1 MLEIAVG
8 SALMYYFAKESFDLK
23 EKPVGTVHYTE
34 TLDSRNDSFTR
45 MHRES
50 VKIKPAIEDQFRG
63 IVRQAY
69 DYSCGSAALTTLLN
83 GYVGTQ
89 LTEQQT
95 MNGLLKFGET
105 EKIIERRSFSLLD
118 MKRFV
123 AAVGL
128 ESGGYKGEFSDL
140 VKQGQ
145 PAIVPI
151 SYAGFKHFVVFKAY
165 KDGRVYVADPA
176 LGNISF
182 DEVRFQEIWENN
194 TLFLINVAPEQRKN
208 LLALQDSDLRHVEDA
223 TVNRYALVDIQYPQ
237 FYMEKIADKASTIRL
252 DKNMNEESESYGK
265 SNYNFLRLYY
275 KSK

>member
-89 LTEQQT
+89 ITEQQT

-123 AAVGL
+123 AALGL

-182 DEVRFQEIWENN
+182 DEVRFQQIWENN
-194 TLFLINVAPEQRKN
+194 TLFLVNVAPEQRKN
-208 LLALQDSDLRHVEDA
+208 LLALQDADLRHVEDA

-252 DKNMNEESESYGK
+252 DKNMNEESDSYGK

>member
-1 MLEIAVG
+1 MLEIALG
-8 SALMYYFAKESFDLK
+8 SALIYYAAKEAFDIK
-23 EKPVGTVHYTE
+23 EQSAETVRYTE
-34 TLDSRNDSFTR
+34 TLDSRQDSFVR

-50 VKIKPAIEDQFRG
+50 VKIKPALQDQFRG

-89 LTEQQT
+89 LNEQQI
-95 MNGLLKFGET
+95 MNGLLEYGERD
-105 EKIIERRSFSLLD
+105 KIIERRSFSLLD

-123 AAVGL
+123 NTLGL
-128 ESGGYKGEFSDL
+128 DSGGYRGEFEDL

-151 SYAGFKHFVVFKAY
+151 SYAGFKHFVIYKGY
-165 KDGRVYVADPA
+165 KDGRVYIADPA

-182 DEVRFQEIWENN
+182 DQERFKQIWENN
-194 TLFLINVAPEQRKN
+194 TLFLINIAPEKRQN
-208 LLALQDSDLRHVEDA
+208 FLALKEADLRHVDDA
-223 TVNRYALVDIQYPQ
+223 TINRYALVDFQYPQ

-252 DKNMNEESESYGK
+252 DTNMNPESESFGQPT
-265 SNYNFLRLYY
+265 YNFLRLYY

>member
-1 MLEIAVG
+1 MLEIALG
-8 SALMYYFAKESFDLK
+8 SALIYYAAKEAFDIK
-23 EKPVGTVHYTE
+23 EQSAETVRYTE
-34 TLDSRNDSFTR
+34 TLDSRQDSFVR

-50 VKIKPAIEDQFRG
+50 VKIKPALQDQFRG

-89 LTEQQT
+89 LNEQQI
-95 MNGLLKFGET
+95 MNGLLEYGERD
-105 EKIIERRSFSLLD
+105 KIIERRSFSLLD

-123 AAVGL
+123 NALGL
-128 ESGGYKGEFSDL
+128 DSGGYRGEFEDL

-151 SYAGFKHFVVFKAY
+151 SYAGFKHFVIYKGY
-165 KDGRVYVADPA
+165 KDGRVYIADPA

-182 DEVRFQEIWENN
+182 DQERFKQVWENN
-194 TLFLINVAPEQRKN
+194 TLFLINIAPEKRQN
-208 LLALQDSDLRHVEDA
+208 FLALKEADLRHVDDA
-223 TVNRYALVDIQYPQ
+223 TINRYALVDFQYPQ

-252 DKNMNEESESYGK
+252 DTNMNPESESFGQPT
-265 SNYNFLRLYY
+265 YNFLRLYY